1 MHALKTMKF
10 HIQLLEQ
17 DGKWRA
23 LVMDVPGVEAT
34 GETQHEAIEMAA
46 ALAVS
51 TIDNY
56 RALTR
61 PAYGAN

>member
-1 MHALKTMKF
+1 MKF
-10 HIQLLEQ
+10 HIQLVEE

-23 LVMDVPGVEAT
+23 LVMNVPGVEAT
-34 GETQHEAIEMAA
+34 ADTQHDAIEMAA

-56 RALTR
+56 RTLVG
-61 PAYGAN
+61 PQYGPN

>member
-1 MHALKTMKF
+1 MHALGIMKF

-23 LVMDVPGVEAT
+23 LVMDMPWVEAT
-34 GETQHEAIEMAA
+34 AETQHDAIEMAA

-51 TIDNY
+51 TIDNF
-56 RALTR
+56 RSLTG
-61 PAYGAN
+61 PQIGPN